1 VWFHLSGAD
10 SRTFHDL
17 FVVTR
22 AFQAHHMLTSR
33 LNLNFGNSKA
43 KLNVIFL
50 LEFLLMKALLFEFLK
65 FIQYRVIDTKDVKG
79 SGDKS
84 CLVIEIR
91 FIEGDSN
98 QVSQF

>member
-1 VWFHLSGAD
+1 VWFHLSGVD
-10 SRTFHDL
+10 SRTFHNF
-17 FVVTR
+17 FVVAC

-43 KLNVIFL
+43 KLNVIYL
-50 LEFLLMKALLFEFLK
+50 LKFLLMKALLFKFLE

>member
-1 VWFHLSGAD
+1 VWFHLTGAN

-50 LEFLLMKALLFEFLK
+50 LEFLLMKALLFEFLE
-65 FIQYRVIDTKDVKG
+65 FIQYRVVDTKDVKG

-91 FIEGDSN
+91 FIERDSN